1 MTQQILVTQHI
12 LMDEQSLITQ
22 EFLME
27 QYISKVY
34 LMVGVNEIY

>member
-12 LMDEQSLITQ
+12 LMDEQNLITQ